1 MRCILIYES
10 MYEVQTHWGWFRL
23 DEGAYRDYLAGKL
36 WITWKPGRQ
45 SAPTSDGLTDQ
56 ALPPHVT
63 QEAVRLRDEA
73 SGEDLLL
80 FLQERFPGME
90 VVIPY
95 KPRMRE
101 ISIDEML
108 LSVRSSNGLKRAR
121 ALSFGRLWNILN
133 MENGLRAVR
142 NLGQKSEKEILQT
155 FISACYSLLTPGEKA
170 VFWQTILD
178 ECQRKTSL

>member
-1 MRCILIYES
+1 MRCILIYEN

-23 DEGAYRDYLAGKL
+23 DEGAYCDYLAGKL

-45 SAPTSDGLTDQ
+45 SPPPENGLTEQ

-73 SGEDLLL
+73 AGADLLF

-90 VVIPY
+90 VAIPY
-95 KPRMRE
+95 RPRMRE

-108 LSVRSSNGLKRAR
+108 LSVRSSNGLKRAG
-121 ALSFGRLWNILN
+121 ALSFGRLWDILN
-133 MENGLRAVR
+133 MENGLRTVR
-142 NLGQKSEKEILQT
+142 NLGQKSEKEIMQT
-155 FISACYSLLTPGEKA
+155 FFTACYALLTPGEKA
-170 VFWQTILD
+170 VFWQMILD
-178 ECQRKTSL
+178 EKSPFP